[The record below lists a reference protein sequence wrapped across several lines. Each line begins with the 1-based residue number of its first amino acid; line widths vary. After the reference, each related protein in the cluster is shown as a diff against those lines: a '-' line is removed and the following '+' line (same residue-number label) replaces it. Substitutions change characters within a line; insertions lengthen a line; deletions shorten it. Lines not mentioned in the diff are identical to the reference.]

1 MSRAMR
7 EVCVFD
13 DREASEYERNHYRAH
28 ADRVDGRLL
37 QPLSKKEHHHG
48 PEGREERDQVNVV

>member
-1 MSRAMR
+1 MR